1 MHRQDDRISHPI
13 GGDVPM
19 QLTLDGRAAL
29 ITGGSKGLGLAMGK
43 AFAEAG
49 GKVAL
54 VARGAESLAMA
65 EAEVKAAAPSAKMVA
80 ITADIS
86 TAEGCARAFAEAEK
100 ALGQV
105 DILIN
110 NAGTSQRGPFLSIS
124 DELWQNDLDL
134 KLFAAIRLAR
144 LAMPKMQ
151 ERKWGR
157 IINVLNIGAKAPPA
171 EGAPTA
177 VSRAAGM
184 ALTKV
189 LANEGA
195 KHNVLVNALL
205 VGIIESDQW
214 VRRHATDQRNIT
226 WEEWKA
232 EMGKPVPVGRLGK
245 PEEFAGLALYLCS
258 QYGGYVTGTA
268 INVDGGR
275 SPVV

>member
-1 MHRQDDRISHPI
+1 MGETS
-13 GGDVPM
+13 V

-29 ITGGSKGLGLAMGK
+29 ITGGSKGLGLAMAR

-49 GKVAL
+49 GHVAI
-54 VARGAESLAMA
+54 VARGEEALARA
-65 EAEVKAAAPSAKMVA
+65 EAELRAAAPQAKVA
-80 ITADIS
+80 AIAADIA
-86 TAEGCARAFAEAEK
+86 TAEGCERAFAAAER
-100 ALGQV
+100 ALGGV
-105 DILIN
+105 DILVN
-110 NAGTSQRGPFLSIS
+110 NAGTSQRGPFLEVS
-124 DELWQNDLDL
+124 DALWQSDLDL

-144 LAMPKMQ
+144 LCWPGMEA
-151 ERKWGR
+151 RRWGR

-189 LANEGA
+189 QANEGA
-195 KHNVLVNALL
+195 KHNILVNAML

-214 VRRHATDQRNIT
+214 VRRHAADQRNIT
-226 WEEWKA
+226 WEEWKE
-232 EMGKPVPVGRLGK
+232 EMGRPIPVGRLGR

-258 QYGGYVTGTA
+258 QLGGYVTGTA